1 MRRVMMTMM
10 MLIVQ
15 MVITRKLI
23 TMSMIICIQW
33 RWHVIMTSK
42 WSSNYRLK
50 SFRWHNLRTLWCHK
64 RKKWVIIVCLAREV
78 QDLKSAIDDQTRNYR
93 DLQVCFSKSLTILS
107 FNLRI
112 TNCKYSNKYS
122 ARQQVRKCSLT
133 TGTSN
138 PCRWSSVKSAIS
150 LFTSRSSSSRSGPS
164 SSSPLLVTILC
175 HQEKKNEEARQKMAA
190 VNRLREEIQVGL

>member
-15 MVITRKLI
+15 MVISRKLI

-112 TNCKYSNKYS
+112 TNYKYSNKNSNVCKYS
-122 ARQQVRKCSLT
+122 DIYSDVCKYSGKYSNNLQILWQAASEKVLTDNRDFKSMQVM
-133 TGTSN
+133 N
-138 PCRWSSVKSAIS
+138 D
-150 LFTSRSSSSRSGPS
+150 
-164 SSSPLLVTILC
+164 
-175 HQEKKNEEARQKMAA
+175 
-190 VNRLREEIQVGL
+190 

>member
-1 MRRVMMTMM
+1 MRRVMMTIM

-15 MVITRKLI
+15 MVISRKLI

-93 DLQVCFSKSLTILS
+93 DLQVCFSKKFDNFIIQPQ
-107 FNLRI
+107 NH
-112 TNCKYSNKYS
+112 NVCKYSNRYSDVCKYS
-122 ARQQVRKCSLT
+122 DKYSDVCKYSGKYSNNLQILWQAASEKVLTDNRDFKSMQVMN
-133 TGTSN
+133 G
-138 PCRWSSVKSAIS
+138 
-150 LFTSRSSSSRSGPS
+150 
-164 SSSPLLVTILC
+164 
-175 HQEKKNEEARQKMAA
+175 
-190 VNRLREEIQVGL
+190 